1 MSGFGRTTQRVH
13 YTFTP
18 DEGRDHTWTGILF
31 NLDLRGLQGLLTAL
45 LTSQGEQRLQCV
57 NHSER
62 LAGQPQGC
70 MFPGGCASQFL
81 SKEVRVLAELAHKGC
96 FVPC

>member
-45 LTSQGEQRLQCV
+45 LTSQGEQRRQCV
-57 NHSER
+57 NPLGKVSWSATR
-62 LAGQPQGC
+62 LHVPRGLRQP
-70 MFPGGCASQFL
+70 
-81 SKEVRVLAELAHKGC
+81 
-96 FVPC
+96 VPI